1 MSEKFKL
8 ATTYSPL
15 ETLTNMKG
23 GTTVLI
29 PTAKIRTVS
38 LRSAATTLKRKGYI
52 FHVTVKGLIN
62 ETSVTCIKS
71 PKR

>member
-1 MSEKFKL
+1 MNEKIKL
-8 ATTYSPL
+8 VATYSPL
-15 ETLTNMKG
+15 DTLMSMKG

-29 PTAKIRTVS
+29 PTAKMKTVS
-38 LRSAATTLKRKGYI
+38 LRSAAANLKKLGYI
-52 FHVTVKGLIN
+52 FHVTVKGLVN